1 MLVDGGDSRRC
12 HLKRGSTAVGGVH
25 GKNFQRC
32 ENSYGQHAG
41 GRLTCITARVH
52 IVFYVRSHTA
62 EASGHATVVFVGAD
76 TMSTPKESG
85 HFITFPYLTS
95 TRSSVCVE
103 TLGVRQVM

>member
-32 ENSYGQHAG
+32 ENSYGQHTHW
-41 GRLTCITARVH
+41 RSFD